1 MTFALRLFA
10 RAPEGAT
17 NLRSRGRGRVSTFLP
32 SLGMMV
38 LALGCAGRGRQM
50 EPTIDSSAKE
60 VSYAAAYPTLLEYNR
75 QQLVEDKTKAT
86 ELTGQIRDRD
96 PKSSADKEL
105 LVEIVERADSAGRS
119 ASFVAA
125 QREARAFRTFWEEE
139 RGPISAR
146 VTAAAQKQITEGG
159 CKDVEVG
166 GATSY
171 ALKEGF
177 DKQLEKRVREHND
190 AQQLIEQNRTVL
202 GPAGFAELQKLAD
215 DIAYASYLVNVALID
230 DKNNIERMLSERRN
244 VSSTLDRNL
253 DDERRYQSEKAR
265 SKEEKKAS
273 DERIAA
279 LEKSRGSLDAASSD
293 AENEVK
299 ELEQTIRQ
307 AQSDYDIAFD
317 ALRDRLKD
325 RPEAPTAARERSV
338 PIKTAS
344 R

>member
-1 MTFALRLFA
+1 
-10 RAPEGAT
+10 
-17 NLRSRGRGRVSTFLP
+17 
-32 SLGMMV
+32 MV
-38 LALGCAGRGRQM
+38 LALGCAGRQL

-60 VSYAAAYPTLLEYNR
+60 ASYAAAYPTLIEYNR
-75 QQLVEDKTKAT
+75 KQLVEDKTKST
-86 ELTGQIRDRD
+86 ELTEQLREHDI
-96 PKSSADKEL
+96 KSSADNQL
-105 LVEIVERADSAGRS
+105 LIDVVERADAAGRG

-146 VTAAAQKQITEGG
+146 VTAAAQKQISEGG

-177 DKQLEKRVREHND
+177 EKQLEKRVREHND
-190 AQQLIEQNRTVL
+190 AQQLIEQNRSAFGQGGL
-202 GPAGFAELQKLAD
+202 ADIQKLAD
-215 DIAYASYLVNVALID
+215 DIAYESYLVNVALVD
-230 DKNNIERMLSERRN
+230 DKNNIERMLSERRSI
-244 VSSTLDRNL
+244 SSTLDRSL
-253 DDERRYQSEKAR
+253 DDERRYQTEKAR

-273 DERIAA
+273 DERIAT
-279 LEKSRGSLDAASSD
+279 LEKSKGSLDAAASD

-307 AQSDYDIAFD
+307 AQTDYDDAFD
-317 ALRDRLKD
+317 ALRDRIKD
-325 RPEAPTAARERSV
+325 RPE